1 MSGLAE
7 LVSPEIAEVADE
19 EELVTEAV
27 RGGAVRG
34 KVVEG
39 EADGGGVAFAVP
51 LGSDG
56 VFLRFL
62 DLVAGRSKDAGT
74 CITSPGYLGKS
85 ISICKT
91 LSSPPVSW
99 SAKRPPSTKDFR
111 TL

>member
-74 CITSPGYLGKS
+74 CEGDDRQKNL
-85 ISICKT
+85 
-91 LSSPPVSW
+91 VSLMGVGLEYY
-99 SAKRPPSTKDFR
+99 SH
-111 TL
+111 